1 MLTFRNRIDLFVLL
15 SGGTMNLAVWFCRG
29 SYWRDFPESQE
40 SLKFWIIQNCK
51 TMGIF
56 KDALNVSLYEMPRSQ
71 QKTREECYCLKCKM
85 SRIGW
90 IFGPELIVLVWA
102 QIYTTGAGLLPYPC
116 FDQVYASWLP
126 PWYNQFPNSA
136 SVTATSPSCYHAF
149 LATRLYPLKPWAK
162 IILSPLSCFFQM
174 FYHSDEKVVN
184 TITLRLRYVN
194 TQIKGQYSYI
204 FTVIL
209 NFWKLI
215 KYNKPSY

>member
-1 MLTFRNRIDLFVLL
+1 
-15 SGGTMNLAVWFCRG
+15 
-29 SYWRDFPESQE
+29 
-40 SLKFWIIQNCK
+40 
-51 TMGIF
+51 
-56 KDALNVSLYEMPRSQ
+56 
-71 QKTREECYCLKCKM
+71 M

-90 IFGPELIVLVWA
+90 IFGPELIVLVWEVMKPVGHRFIQQA
-102 QIYTTGAGLLPYPC
+102 QDYCLILVLTKL
-116 FDQVYASWLP
+116 YASWLP

-184 TITLRLRYVN
+184 TITLRLRYVD